1 MGTINFYSEHMV
13 QAAAPQHVSAPE
25 GGESYFISVDG
36 SEASE
41 LAFNIA
47 RAGLF
52 RAGRDCYNV
61 ATITNSKKE
70 NLPFQYRPD
79 FIEEKF
85 QSKIYAD
92 AQSGSAKFIRKELE
106 EGKTTKET
114 LWDLSQL
121 WGATVIVTGMH
132 GRKGPKADLTVAGSA
147 VQHLAQQN
155 LPVAIIK
162 DSNMTVVKDH
172 YRFGVLFDGSANSEK
187 VLQKT
192 LSLMNDNDR
201 LSIVTVVEEN
211 QMEHSRIQSTVA
223 GICGERAYDAIL
235 LEREINQ
242 TIKARIKEYLKEQSE
257 NDMYIDFVCIGS
269 RGLNVGNAADG
280 DNFMG
285 RRAQEMIAFGKLNV
299 IFIPGNQWGTKFQS

>member
-1 MGTINFYSEHMV
+1 
-13 QAAAPQHVSAPE
+13 
-25 GGESYFISVDG
+25 
-36 SEASE
+36 
-41 LAFNIA
+41 
-47 RAGLF
+47 
-52 RAGRDCYNV
+52 
-61 ATITNSKKE
+61 
-70 NLPFQYRPD
+70 
-79 FIEEKF
+79 
-85 QSKIYAD
+85 
-92 AQSGSAKFIRKELE
+92 
-106 EGKTTKET
+106 
-114 LWDLSQL
+114 
-121 WGATVIVTGMH
+121 
-132 GRKGPKADLTVAGSA
+132 
-147 VQHLAQQN
+147 
-155 LPVAIIK
+155 
-162 DSNMTVVKDH
+162 MTVVKDH

-285 RRAQEMIAFGKLNV
+285 RRAQEMIAFRKLNV
-299 IFIPGNQWGTKFQS
+299 IFIPGNQ